1 MKNLVLTVKERKP
14 LYREYADKL
23 INSGWAYYAFDSAEA
38 LDAARKEQEEQG
50 KTLFTIILIENY

>member
-1 MKNLVLTVKERKP
+1 LVLTVSERKP

-23 INSGWAYYAFDSAEA
+23 INTGYYAFDSAEA

-50 KTLFTIILIENY
+50 KPYLQSYQ